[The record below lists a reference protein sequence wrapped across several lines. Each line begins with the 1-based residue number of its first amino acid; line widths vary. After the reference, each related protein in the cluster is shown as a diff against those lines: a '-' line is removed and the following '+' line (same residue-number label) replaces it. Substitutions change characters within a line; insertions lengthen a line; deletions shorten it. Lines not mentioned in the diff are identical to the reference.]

1 MSALLFGKAQGCF
14 TMGAF
19 FVNVGLAIPELSFF
33 AFEEGNYLSSES
45 KVFCV
50 FRPSFIYVSGKHT
63 EHCIA
68 QQSVINKGK
77 GGGRPEIAYE
87 YGNHRHG
94 KGRPHAY
101 AEKVIR
107 TVSAQHKCIKLLT

>member
-14 TMGAF
+14 AMGAF
-19 FVNVGLAIPELSFF
+19 FVNVGLSVPELGFF
-33 AFEEGNYLSSES
+33 TLEEGNYLSSES

-50 FRPSFIYVSGKHT
+50 FCPSFIYVSGKHA

-68 QQSVINKGK
+68 QQAVINKGK
-77 GGGRPEIAYE
+77 GGGHPKIADK
-87 YGNHRHG
+87 YGDHRHG

-107 TVSAQHKCIKLLT
+107 SVSAQHKII